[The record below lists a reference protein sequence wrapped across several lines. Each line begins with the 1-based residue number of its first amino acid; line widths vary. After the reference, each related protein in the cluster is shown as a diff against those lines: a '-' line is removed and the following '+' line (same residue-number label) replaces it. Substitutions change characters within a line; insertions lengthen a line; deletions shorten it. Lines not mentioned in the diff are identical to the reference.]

1 MSVPLTQALGGNMK
15 LRMVFALLIALTL
28 GSASA
33 RTVSPEQDWT
43 YEMGWRYVKYSDRQ
57 GSLVLSIEPMVKGA
71 DIVYVPDIAIWN
83 RNSSDWPKNQS
94 RKILDRL
101 KSVQWNRHLSWEE
114 SEKHSFSVHA
124 GAIPGS
130 LESTPGG
137 IELES
142 HRLFHPG
149 AQLTTEQ
156 AHEIWEMAARKFAEA
171 ATGRVT
177 VFASS
182 VNRDTVFGAIE
193 LPALEANQ
201 NVTLDWR

>member
-1 MSVPLTQALGGNMK
+1 MK
-15 LRMVFALLIALTL
+15 LRMTFALLIALAV

-33 RTVSPEQDWT
+33 RNIAPEQDWT
-43 YEMGWRYVKYSDRQ
+43 YEMGWRYVKYSDRH

-71 DIVYVPDIAIWN
+71 DIVYVPNSASWN
-83 RNSSDWPKNQS
+83 GDSSDWPKSQS
-94 RKILDRL
+94 KQILDRL
-101 KSVQWNRHLSWEE
+101 KSVQWNRHLRWEE
-114 SEKHSFSVHA
+114 SAKHSFSVRSA
-124 GAIPGS
+124 AIPGS

-142 HRLFHPG
+142 YRLFHPG

-156 AHEIWEMAARKFAEA
+156 AHEIWEIAARKFAEA

-177 VFASS
+177 VLASS
-182 VNRDTVFGAIE
+182 VNEDTVFGAIE